1 MCFLLNSGVC
11 VCVCLHFSVSLW
23 ARQELQMD
31 MQGLA
36 NCCTKIF
43 LDCRCSCEERPSEKD
58 GFGTCTLC
66 SCTTESKQSD
76 DWVVPRGRFTVLN
89 TLRGSRELCQQP
101 SCISDN
107 TLAVCAP
114 GSREGHSSA
123 HTGCAATNRYLSPL
137 KSCCKNMFHL
147 ITPFVTRRESLA
159 LCLHRFTC

>member
-1 MCFLLNSGVC
+1 MCIVECAHIAGPKVDPYLHVFPVKFRC
-11 VCVCLHFSVSLW
+11 VCVCLHFPVSLW

-58 GFGTCTLC
+58 GFGTHTLC

-76 DWVVPRGRFTVLN
+76 DWVVLRGRFAVLH
-89 TLRGSRELCQQP
+89 TLQGLCDPCQQP
-101 SCISDN
+101 SCTSDN

-114 GSREGHSSA
+114 SAGKDIPA
-123 HTGCAATNRYLSPL
+123 HTRAVLRY
-137 KSCCKNMFHL
+137 
-147 ITPFVTRRESLA
+147 
-159 LCLHRFTC
+159 